1 MKRKYTDILK
11 ESNSLIRGTVKTD
24 TVVDESVATGVKAMK
39 QAGRSAK
46 NKAVQLLK
54 QRNKK
59 MVQRAAAF
67 EGLTISDMLDE
78 GVVGKVVKGVSR
90 GAKRFV
96 QGSTKDS
103 RAMRKGGNIAGR
115 YMGDPKLGTRI
126 QKQMQRQTQLKR
138 AKVAGVVT
146 GGVTG
151 AYVGNKAGKA
161 LEKKIK
167 DKQKAQQQ
175 AQAARKK

>member
-1 MKRKYTDILK
+1 ML
-11 ESNSLIRGTVKTD
+11 
-24 TVVDESVATGVKAMK
+24 
-39 QAGRSAK
+39 
-46 NKAVQLLK
+46 
-54 QRNKK
+54 
-59 MVQRAAAF
+59 QRAGAF

-78 GVVGKVVKGVSR
+78 GIVGKVAR

-103 RAMRKGGNIAGR
+103 RAMRKVGNIAGK
-115 YMGDPKLGTRI
+115 YMGDPKLGTRV
-126 QKQMQRQTQLKR
+126 QKHMQRQTQLKR
-138 AKVAGVVT
+138 AKVAGAVT

-151 AYVGNKAGKA
+151 AYIGNKAGKA